1 MNAWKSWMIT
11 VVLIFF
17 LCGAAS
23 AAVRISPLPP
33 PPPTAKLRVFVVA
46 VTMEFKSAK
55 GPAFWPVSPEEF
67 DRKQK
72 QAIDERL
79 KQQGIYEVVGDRDI
93 RAVLG
98 TQKIASWEW
107 VADDNAL
114 AKSAGRALHADYVLV
129 SRRSFTFHLQFDTA
143 LINLNTGQTYE
154 ASGYVP
160 STMVRFLTDDQKKQ
174 AGAEAV
180 NIQFRRIF
188 HDARGDLLKTAMLKG
203 RVEAKEPTSRGQPPR
218 SAVKPEAPP
227 VEKKEVVP
235 VPPKEKKSQ
244 ALPVQPQKAQTRDET
259 SKTAGNGA
267 ISEKQRA
274 FEKEL
279 EQALASGDR
288 KTDRP
293 RLVVY
298 DFEAAERM
306 KIVGLILT
314 EALREELH
322 RAGGFVLVN
331 RENVLKIMDEY
342 KLQQTSLVDEKQA
355 LKLGKWLAANEAV
368 TGNLAVLGNT
378 SVLQAKRI
386 DIKTLGTLA
395 LGSLKCPAGREDEL
409 LDRMPE
415 LAGKLISGKQ

>member
-1 MNAWKSWMIT
+1 MNALKSWMMT

-17 LCGAAS
+17 LCGIAS

-33 PPPTAKLRVFVVA
+33 PPPSAKLRVFVVA
-46 VTMEFKSAK
+46 VTMESKSGK
-55 GPAFWPVSPEEF
+55 RPVFWPVSPEEF

-98 TQKIASWEW
+98 TQKITSWEW

-114 AKSAGRALHADYVLV
+114 AKSVGRALHADYVLV

-160 STMVRFLTDDQKKQ
+160 STMVRLLTGDQKKQ
-174 AGAEAV
+174 AGVEAV

-203 RVEAKEPTSRGQPPR
+203 RVEAKEPAGRAQPPR

-227 VEKKEVVP
+227 VEKKEVVFA
-235 VPPKEKKSQ
+235 PP
-244 ALPVQPQKAQTRDET
+244 
-259 SKTAGNGA
+259 KTAGDGA

-279 EQALASGDR
+279 EQALASGDQ

-342 KLQQTSLVDEKQA
+342 KLQQTSLIDEKQA

-378 SVLQAKRI
+378 SVLQVKRI

-415 LAGKLISGKQ
+415 LAAKLISRKQ